1 MRKTRVLS
9 LLLALSLL
17 FVLVPTLS
25 GCRHKIVA
33 TDLMAGITPRENG
46 EPAAVPTDGAAAAA
60 DFAARLFLATYD
72 GKNTLLSPLSVL
84 VALAMTA
91 NGAAGETRA
100 QMESA
105 LGMTVGEL
113 NAFFAGY
120 LASLNKDD
128 GVTLALADSIWL
140 RDDPRFSVKE
150 DFLQINADVYRAGAF
165 RAPFDKTTVKDIN
178 QWVKDHTDGLID
190 QILDDLQSDDLAV
203 LINALLF
210 DGKWASPYEHDTQRS
225 SGPFHKEDGTDVTV
239 TFLSGTESRY
249 LSDGDRATGFVK
261 PYEGGRY
268 AFAALLPAEG
278 TSLADY
284 VATLSGERIAEILES
299 VERVA
304 VETKLPKFK
313 TRFETDLKDALS
325 KMGMTDAFL
334 LEKADF
340 TGISETTPLYIGEV
354 RHKTYI
360 EVGEKG
366 TRAGAVTAVRGK
378 TASAR
383 SDEVPPVILDRP
395 FVYILFDTTTNIP
408 LFIGALN
415 DPNG

>member
-33 TDLMAGITPRENG
+33 TDLMAGITPRES
-46 EPAAVPTDGAAAAA
+46 EPATVPDDASAFAF
-60 DFAARLFLATYD
+60 DFAARLFRATYD
-72 GKNTLLSPLSVL
+72 DKNTLLSPLSAL

-120 LASLNKDD
+120 LASLKKDD
-128 GVTLALADSIWL
+128 GVTLAVADSIWL

-165 RAPFDKTTVKDIN
+165 RAPFDKTTVKDVN

-190 QILDDLQSDDLAV
+190 KILDDLRGDDLALLV
-203 LINALLF
+203 NALLF
-210 DGKWASPYEHDTQRS
+210 DGKWATPYNTLKTQKS
-225 SGPFHKEDGTDVTV
+225 SGLFHKEDGTDATV
-239 TFLSGTESRY
+239 TFLSGCEDRY
-249 LSDGDRATGFVK
+249 LSDGDRAVGFIK
-261 PYEGGRY
+261 PYVGGRY

-278 TSLADY
+278 TALADY
-284 VATLSGERIAEILES
+284 VATLSGERITEILTSAEN
-299 VERVA
+299 VA
-304 VETKLPKFK
+304 FQTKMPKFE

-325 KMGMTDAFL
+325 AMGMTDAFL

-340 TGISETTPLYIGEV
+340 SGISETTPLYLGEV
-354 RHKTYI
+354 IHKTFI

-366 TRAGAVTAVRGK
+366 TRAGAVTAVKGK
-378 TASAR
+378 TNSA
-383 SDEVPPVILDRP
+383 PPELKVVLDRP

>member
-1 MRKTRVLS
+1 MRKTRVIS

-33 TDLMAGITPRENG
+33 TDLMAEITPRES
-46 EPAAVPTDGAAAAA
+46 EPATVPDDASAFAV
-60 DFAARLFLATYD
+60 DFAARLFRATYD
-72 GKNTLLSPLSVL
+72 GKNTLLSPLSAL

-105 LGMTVGEL
+105 LGLTVGEL
-113 NAFFAGY
+113 NAFFAAY
-120 LASLNKDD
+120 LASLKKDD
-128 GVTLALADSIWL
+128 GVTLAVADSIWL

-165 RAPFDKTTVKDIN
+165 RAPFDKTTVKDVN

-190 QILDDLQSDDLAV
+190 KILDELRGDDLALLV
-203 LINALLF
+203 NALLF
-210 DGKWASPYEHDTQRS
+210 DGKWAAPYTLKTQKS
-225 SGPFHKEDGTDVTV
+225 SGLLHKEDGTDATV
-239 TFLSGTESRY
+239 TFLSGCEKRY
-249 LSDGDRATGFVK
+249 LSDGDRAVGFIK
-261 PYEGGRY
+261 PYVSGRY

-278 TSLADY
+278 TALADY
-284 VATLSGERIAEILES
+284 VATLSGERITEILTSAEN
-299 VERVA
+299 VTFH
-304 VETKLPKFK
+304 TKMPKFE

-325 KMGMTDAFL
+325 AMGMTDAFL

-340 TGISETTPLYIGEV
+340 SGISETTPLYLGEV
-354 RHKTYI
+354 IHKTFI

-366 TRAGAVTAVRGK
+366 TRAGAVTAPTGK
-378 TASAR
+378 GASPQP
-383 SDEVPPVILDRP
+383 DLEVVLDRP

>member
-1 MRKTRVLS
+1 MRKTRVIS

-33 TDLMAGITPRENG
+33 TDLMAEITPRES
-46 EPAAVPTDGAAAAA
+46 EPATVPDDASAFAV
-60 DFAARLFLATYD
+60 DFAARLFRATYD
-72 GKNTLLSPLSVL
+72 GKNTLLSPLSAL

-105 LGMTVGEL
+105 LGLTVGEL
-113 NAFFAGY
+113 NAFFAAY
-120 LASLNKDD
+120 LASLKKDD
-128 GVTLALADSIWL
+128 GVTLAVADSIWL

-165 RAPFDKTTVKDIN
+165 RAPFDKTTVKDVN

-190 QILDDLQSDDLAV
+190 KILDDLRGDDLALLV
-203 LINALLF
+203 NALLF
-210 DGKWASPYEHDTQRS
+210 DGKWATPYTLKTQKS
-225 SGPFHKEDGTDVTV
+225 SGLFHKEDGTDATV
-239 TFLSGTESRY
+239 TFLSDCEDRY
-249 LSDGDRATGFVK
+249 LSDGDRAVGFIK
-261 PYEGGRY
+261 PYVGGRY

-278 TSLADY
+278 TALADY
-284 VATLSGERIAEILES
+284 VATLSGERITEILTSAEN
-299 VERVA
+299 VKFQA
-304 VETKLPKFK
+304 IMPKFE
-313 TRFETDLKDALS
+313 TRFETNLKDALS
-325 KMGMTDAFL
+325 AMGMTDAFL

-340 TGISETTPLYIGEV
+340 SGISETTPLYLGEV
-354 RHKTYI
+354 IHKTFI

-366 TRAGAVTAVRGK
+366 TRAGAVTAPTGK
-378 TASAR
+378 GASPQP
-383 SDEVPPVILDRP
+383 DLEVVLDRP

>member
-33 TDLMAGITPRENG
+33 TDLMAEITPRES
-46 EPAAVPTDGAAAAA
+46 EPATVPDDASAFAV
-60 DFAARLFLATYD
+60 DFAARLFRATYD
-72 GKNTLLSPLSVL
+72 GKNTLLSPLSAL

-105 LGMTVGEL
+105 LGLTVGEL
-113 NAFFAGY
+113 NAFFAAY
-120 LASLNKDD
+120 LASLKKDD
-128 GVTLALADSIWL
+128 GVTLAVADSIWL
-140 RDDPRFSVKE
+140 RDDPLFSVKE

-165 RAPFDKTTVKDIN
+165 RAPFDKTTVKDVN

-190 QILDDLQSDDLAV
+190 KILDDLRGDDLALLV
-203 LINALLF
+203 NALLF
-210 DGKWASPYEHDTQRS
+210 DGKWAAPYTLNTQKS
-225 SGPFHKEDGTDVTV
+225 SGLFHKEDGTDATV
-239 TFLSGTESRY
+239 TFLSSGEDRY
-249 LSDGDRATGFVK
+249 LSDRDRAVGFIK
-261 PYEGGRY
+261 PYVGGRY

-278 TSLADY
+278 TALADY
-284 VATLSGERIAEILES
+284 VATLSGERITEILTSAEN
-299 VERVA
+299 VA
-304 VETKLPKFK
+304 FHTKMPKFE

-325 KMGMTDAFL
+325 AMGMTDAFL

-340 TGISETTPLYIGEV
+340 SGISETTPLYLGEV
-354 RHKTYI
+354 IHKTFI

-366 TRAGAVTAVRGK
+366 TRAGAVTAPRGK
-378 TASAR
+378 GASPQP
-383 SDEVPPVILDRP
+383 DLEVVLDRP

-408 LFIGALN
+408 LFIGTLN

>member
-1 MRKTRVLS
+1 MRKTRVIS

-33 TDLMAGITPRENG
+33 TDLMAGITPRES
-46 EPAAVPTDGAAAAA
+46 EPATVPDDASAFAV
-60 DFAARLFLATYD
+60 DFAARLFRATYD
-72 GKNTLLSPLSVL
+72 GKNTLLSPLSAL

-105 LGMTVGEL
+105 LGLTVGEL
-113 NAFFAGY
+113 NAFFAAY
-120 LASLNKDD
+120 LASLKKDD
-128 GVTLALADSIWL
+128 GVTLAVADSIWL

-165 RAPFDKTTVKDIN
+165 RAPFDKTTVKDVN

-190 QILDDLQSDDLAV
+190 KILDDLRGDDLALLV
-203 LINALLF
+203 NALLF
-210 DGKWASPYEHDTQRS
+210 DGKWASPYTLNTQKS
-225 SGPFHKEDGTDVTV
+225 SGLFHKEDGTDATV
-239 TFLSGTESRY
+239 TFLSSGEKRY
-249 LSDGDRATGFVK
+249 LSDGDRAVGFIK
-261 PYEGGRY
+261 PYVGGRY

-278 TSLADY
+278 TALADY
-284 VATLSGERIAEILES
+284 VATLSGERITEILTSAEN
-299 VERVA
+299 VTFQ
-304 VETKLPKFK
+304 TKMPKFE

-325 KMGMTDAFL
+325 AMGMTDAFL

-340 TGISETTPLYIGEV
+340 SGISETTPLYLGEV
-354 RHKTYI
+354 IHKTFI

-366 TRAGAVTAVRGK
+366 TRAGAVTAPRGK
-378 TASAR
+378 GGSEQP
-383 SDEVPPVILDRP
+383 DLKVFLDRP

-408 LFIGALN
+408 LFIGTLN

>member
-33 TDLMAGITPRENG
+33 ADLMAGITPRES
-46 EPAAVPTDGAAAAA
+46 EPATVPDDASAFAV
-60 DFAARLFLATYD
+60 DFAARLFRATYD
-72 GKNTLLSPLSVL
+72 GKNTLLSPLSAL

-105 LGMTVGEL
+105 LGLTVGEL
-113 NAFFAGY
+113 NAFFAAY
-120 LASLNKDD
+120 LASLKKDD
-128 GVTLALADSIWL
+128 GVTLAVADSIWL

-165 RAPFDKTTVKDIN
+165 RAPFDKTTVKDVN

-190 QILDDLQSDDLAV
+190 KILDDLRGDDLALLV
-203 LINALLF
+203 NALLF
-210 DGKWASPYEHDTQRS
+210 DGKWATPYTLNTQKS
-225 SGPFHKEDGTDVTV
+225 SGLFHKEDGTDATV
-239 TFLSGTESRY
+239 TFLSDGEDRY
-249 LSDGDRATGFVK
+249 LSDGDRAVGFIK
-261 PYEGGRY
+261 PYVGGRY

-278 TSLADY
+278 TALADY
-284 VATLSGERIAEILES
+284 VATLSGERITEILTSAEN
-299 VERVA
+299 VKFQA
-304 VETKLPKFK
+304 IMPKFE
-313 TRFETDLKDALS
+313 TRFETNLKDALS
-325 KMGMTDAFL
+325 AMGMTDAFL

-340 TGISETTPLYIGEV
+340 SGISETTPLYLGEV
-354 RHKTYI
+354 IHKTFI

-366 TRAGAVTAVRGK
+366 TRAGAVTAPRGK
-378 TASAR
+378 GASPQP
-383 SDEVPPVILDRP
+383 DLEVVLDRP

>member
-1 MRKTRVLS
+1 MRKTRVVS

-33 TDLMAGITPRENG
+33 ADLMAGITPRESG
-46 EPAAVPTDGAAAAA
+46 EPATVPDDGAAFAV
-60 DFAARLFLATYD
+60 DFAARLFRATYD
-72 GKNTLLSPLSVL
+72 GKNTLLSPLSAL

-105 LGMTVGEL
+105 LGITVGEL
-113 NAFFAGY
+113 NAFFAAY
-120 LASLNKDD
+120 LASLKKDD
-128 GVTLALADSIWL
+128 GVTLAVADSIWL

-165 RAPFDKTTVKDIN
+165 RAPFDKTTVKDVN

-190 QILDDLQSDDLAV
+190 KILDDLRGDDLALLV
-203 LINALLF
+203 NALLF
-210 DGKWASPYEHDTQRS
+210 DGKWATPYTLKTQKS
-225 SGPFHKEDGTDVTV
+225 SGLFHKEDGTDATV
-239 TFLSGTESRY
+239 TFLSGCEDRY
-249 LSDGDRATGFVK
+249 LSDGDRAVGFIK
-261 PYEGGRY
+261 PYVGGRY

-278 TSLADY
+278 TALADY
-284 VATLSGERIAEILES
+284 VATLSGERITEILTSAEN
-299 VERVA
+299 VA
-304 VETKLPKFK
+304 FQTKMPKFE

-325 KMGMTDAFL
+325 AMGMTDAFL

-340 TGISETTPLYIGEV
+340 SGISETTPLYLGEV
-354 RHKTYI
+354 RHKTFI

-366 TRAGAVTAVRGK
+366 TRAGAVTVPSGK
-378 TASAR
+378 GAFEQP
-383 SDEVPPVILDRP
+383 DLKVVLDRP

>member
-1 MRKTRVLS
+1 MRKTRVIS

-33 TDLMAGITPRENG
+33 TDLMAGITPRES
-46 EPAAVPTDGAAAAA
+46 EPATVPDDASAFAF
-60 DFAARLFLATYD
+60 DFAARLFRATYD
-72 GKNTLLSPLSVL
+72 DKNTLLSPLSAL

-120 LASLNKDD
+120 LASLKKDD
-128 GVTLALADSIWL
+128 GVTLAVADSIWL

-165 RAPFDKTTVKDIN
+165 RAPFDKTTVKDVN

-190 QILDDLQSDDLAV
+190 KILDDLRGDDLALLV
-203 LINALLF
+203 NALLF
-210 DGKWASPYEHDTQRS
+210 DGKWATPYNTLKTQKS
-225 SGPFHKEDGTDVTV
+225 SGLFHKEDGTDATV
-239 TFLSGTESRY
+239 TFLSGGEDRY
-249 LSDGDRATGFVK
+249 LSDGDRAVGFIK
-261 PYEGGRY
+261 PYVGGRY

-284 VATLSGERIAEILES
+284 VATLSGERITEILTGAEN
-299 VERVA
+299 VA
-304 VETKLPKFK
+304 VKAELPKFK

-325 KMGMTDAFL
+325 SMGMTDAFL
-334 LEKADF
+334 FEKADF
-340 TGISETTPLYIGEV
+340 SGISETTPLYLGEV
-354 RHKTYI
+354 IHKTFI

-366 TRAGAVTAVRGK
+366 TRAGAVTAVKGK
-378 TASAR
+378 TNSA
-383 SDEVPPVILDRP
+383 PPELKVVLDRP

>member
-1 MRKTRVLS
+1 MRKTRVVS

-33 TDLMAGITPRENG
+33 TDLMAGITPRESG
-46 EPAAVPTDGAAAAA
+46 EPATVPDDGSAFAV
-60 DFAARLFLATYD
+60 DFAARLFRTTYD
-72 GKNTLLSPLSVL
+72 GKNTLLSPLSAL

-105 LGMTVGEL
+105 LGLTVGEL
-113 NAFFAGY
+113 NAFFAAY
-120 LASLNKDD
+120 LASLKKDD
-128 GVTLALADSIWL
+128 GVTLAVADSIWL

-165 RAPFDKTTVKDIN
+165 RAPFDKTTVKDVN

-190 QILDDLQSDDLAV
+190 SILDDLRGDDLALLV
-203 LINALLF
+203 NALLF
-210 DGKWASPYEHDTQRS
+210 DGKWATPYTLKTQKS
-225 SGPFHKEDGTDVTV
+225 SGLFHKEDGTDATV
-239 TFLSGTESRY
+239 TFLSGCEDRY
-249 LSDGDRATGFVK
+249 LSDGDRAVGFIK
-261 PYEGGRY
+261 PYVGGRY

-278 TSLADY
+278 TALADY
-284 VATLSGERIAEILES
+284 VATLSGERITEILTGAEN
-299 VERVA
+299 VA
-304 VETKLPKFK
+304 VKAELPKFK

-340 TGISETTPLYIGEV
+340 SGISETTPLYIGEV
-354 RHKTYI
+354 RHKTFI

-366 TRAGAVTAVRGK
+366 TRAGAVTAVKGK
-378 TASAR
+378 TNSA
-383 SDEVPPVILDRP
+383 PPELKVVLDRP

>member
-33 TDLMAGITPRENG
+33 TDLMAEITPRES
-46 EPAAVPTDGAAAAA
+46 EPATVPDDASAFAV
-60 DFAARLFLATYD
+60 DFAARLFRATYD
-72 GKNTLLSPLSVL
+72 GKNTLLSPLSAL

-105 LGMTVGEL
+105 LGLTVGEL
-113 NAFFAGY
+113 NAFFAAY
-120 LASLNKDD
+120 LASLKKDD
-128 GVTLALADSIWL
+128 GVTLAVADSIWL
-140 RDDPRFSVKE
+140 RDDQRFSVKE

-165 RAPFDKTTVKDIN
+165 RAPFDKTTVKDVN

-190 QILDDLQSDDLAV
+190 KILDDLRGDDLALLV
-203 LINALLF
+203 NALLF
-210 DGKWASPYEHDTQRS
+210 DGKWATPYTLKTQKS
-225 SGPFHKEDGTDVTV
+225 SGLFHKEDGTDATV
-239 TFLSGTESRY
+239 TFLSSGEDRY
-249 LSDGDRATGFVK
+249 LSDRDRAVGFIK
-261 PYEGGRY
+261 PYVGGRY

-278 TSLADY
+278 TALADY
-284 VATLSGERIAEILES
+284 VATLSGERITEILTSAEN
-299 VERVA
+299 VA
-304 VETKLPKFK
+304 FQTKMPKFE

-325 KMGMTDAFL
+325 AMGMTDAFL

-340 TGISETTPLYIGEV
+340 SGISETTPLYLGEV
-354 RHKTYI
+354 IHKTFI

-366 TRAGAVTAVRGK
+366 TRAGAVTAPRGK
-378 TASAR
+378 GASPQP
-383 SDEVPPVILDRP
+383 DLEVVLDRP